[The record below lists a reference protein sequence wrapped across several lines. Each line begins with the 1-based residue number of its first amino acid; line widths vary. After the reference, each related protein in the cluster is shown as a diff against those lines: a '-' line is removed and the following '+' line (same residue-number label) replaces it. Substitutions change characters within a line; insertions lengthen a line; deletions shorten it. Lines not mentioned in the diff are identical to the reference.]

1 MSSATLWWVMFG
13 ITVGLELATGTF
25 VLLMLA
31 SGMAVAALLAHWGA
45 SFSMQMLAAGVVD
58 AVAVL
63 GWYVIR
69 KSHPQPP
76 SAQANRDV
84 NMDIGEIVQVDGWQP
99 NKTTTV
105 KYRGSQW
112 IVASVPGQAL
122 ETGEHRIVEIVGNRL
137 IVEKI

>member
-31 SGMAVAALLAHWGA
+31 SGMAVAAVLAHWGA
-45 SFSMQMLAAGVVD
+45 SFSIQMLAAGIVD

-69 KSHPQPP
+69 KSRPQPP

-112 IVASVPGQAL
+112 VAANVPGQAL

-137 IVEKI
+137 IVQKI